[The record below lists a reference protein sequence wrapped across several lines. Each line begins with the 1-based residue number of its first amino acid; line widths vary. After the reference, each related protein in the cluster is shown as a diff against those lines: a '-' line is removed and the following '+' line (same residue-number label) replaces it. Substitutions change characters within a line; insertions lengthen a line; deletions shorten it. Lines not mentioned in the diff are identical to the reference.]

1 MSHEPSR
8 YMTPPVLRPLNA
20 EEHQSL
26 AALLARA
33 ERAEARVKELLAEL
47 AEQETEKMVL
57 IRELS
62 LAVGSL
68 PVAAR

>member
-33 ERAEARVKELLAEL
+33 ERAEAWVKELLAEL
-47 AEQETEKMVL
+47 ADQERDKLALL
-57 IRELS
+57 IEL
-62 LAVGSL
+62 GSRT
-68 PVAAR
+68 A